1 MAGDFFHLRL
11 PSDRDGVAPSRRAR
25 DPNMR
30 SKSASPMTSR
40 QSIAGL
46 KEQLQA
52 ALAEGVDKDSMVLR
66 LTARDDSA
74 LKRHPDIAIEDI
86 DFRNGEMHFLGVR
99 VVKGETSLLDRA
111 PA

>member
-1 MAGDFFHLRL
+1 
-11 PSDRDGVAPSRRAR
+11 
-25 DPNMR
+25 MR
-30 SKSASPMTSR
+30 SKSATAISSR
-40 QSIAGL
+40 QSISAL

-74 LKRHPDIAIEDI
+74 LKRHPDIAVEDI

>member
-1 MAGDFFHLRL
+1 
-11 PSDRDGVAPSRRAR
+11 
-25 DPNMR
+25 MR
-30 SKSASPMTSR
+30 SKSAMPMTSR

-52 ALAEGVDKDSMVLR
+52 AIAEGVDKDSMVLR

-74 LKRHPDIAIEDI
+74 LKRHPDIAVEDI

>member
-1 MAGDFFHLRL
+1 
-11 PSDRDGVAPSRRAR
+11 
-25 DPNMR
+25 MR
-30 SKSASPMTSR
+30 SKSATAISSR
-40 QSIAGL
+40 QSISAL

-74 LKRHPDIAIEDI
+74 LKRHPDIAVEDI

-111 PA
+111 PV